1 MHFSQIATL
10 HPSCSALADTHR
22 GATTISAE
30 TPQTPLGDPA
40 SEPATTAH
48 PQGTPLHPGRPS
60 GPGDR
65 PAVRAATSSVQCPS
79 GTSGHPTGSTVR
91 PQTRETRRRRDLDAD
106 RKHARKRAKSCRS
119 ERKLPPGRAHFSHTC
134 PEQAK
139 RQRNGSSHRPPTS
152 CTTPSSSIP
161 LPADLMRRNARRM
174 TLHQPLTRRRRL
186 ELQKSLL

>member
-1 MHFSQIATL
+1 MLFRVLTSATL

-79 GTSGHPTGSTVR
+79 RRPGIRQVRQSDRRPERSDAAEISTQIENMLENVQSRVAQNGNCPPAGPTFRTPALSRPNVR
-91 PQTRETRRRRDLDAD
+91 EMAAHTDRRRA
-106 RKHARKRAKSCRS
+106 ARRRAARFHS
-119 ERKLPPGRAHFSHTC
+119 
-134 PEQAK
+134 
-139 RQRNGSSHRPPTS
+139 PPTS
-152 CTTPSSSIP
+152 
-161 LPADLMRRNARRM
+161 
-174 TLHQPLTRRRRL
+174 
-186 ELQKSLL
+186 